1 MHNLKEL
8 QDNLL
13 ENIMENDLSPEF
25 IKQNGGIDTAD
36 RLGVHRDTILENF
49 ISSLKINYPGV
60 WRLIGEDCARGV
72 ALAYSHDKDHLQN
85 RENMN
90 FFGDRFPEFLNNFAS
105 TRHLD
110 YLPDFASL
118 EWIRSR
124 SYEAVNEEYLSAQD
138 MQEFFINGDE
148 NGKLILNSS
157 VYFLESKFPL
167 ENIQRLLD
175 NPEIKELNLD
185 DSSSHIIVCR
195 VQGKIETLYLSK
207 NQWQF
212 LYNLNNGDAIGK
224 AIECFSNEEAEEQL
238 SIMIQ
243 LLLSKQ
249 MIKKIVE

>member
-8 QDNLL
+8 QNNFLEIIMKDN
-13 ENIMENDLSPEF
+13 LSPESV
-25 IKQNGGIDTAD
+25 KENDGIDKAD
-36 RLGVHRDTILENF
+36 RLRVHRDTILENF
-49 ISSLKINYPGV
+49 ISSLKITYPGV
-60 WRLIGEDCARGV
+60 WRLVGEDCARGV
-72 ALAYSHDKDHLQN
+72 ALAYSHDLNHIQN

-90 FFGDRFPEFLNNFAS
+90 SFGDRFPEFLSNFAS

-110 YLPDFASL
+110 YLPDFAML

-124 SYEAVNEEYLSAQD
+124 SYESVNEGFLSAQD

-148 NGKLILNSS
+148 NGKLLLNSS

-167 ENIQRLLD
+167 ENIQKLLD
-175 NPEIKELNLD
+175 DPEIKELNLD
-185 DSSSHIIVCR
+185 DSAAYIIVCR

-212 LYNLNNGDAIGK
+212 LYNLNNGDVIGK
-224 AIECFSNEEAEEQL
+224 AIECFSNEEIETEL
-238 SIMIQ
+238 SIMIG

-249 MIKKIVE
+249 MVREIVE